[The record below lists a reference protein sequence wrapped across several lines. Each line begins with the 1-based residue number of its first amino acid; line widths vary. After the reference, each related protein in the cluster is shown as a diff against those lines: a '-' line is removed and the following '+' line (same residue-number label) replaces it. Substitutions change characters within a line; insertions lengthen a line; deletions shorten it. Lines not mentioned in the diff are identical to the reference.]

1 MSSRKLLQQT
11 FGLTLIG
18 LLLAGCGGGST
29 AKFCEAVTTAVDAQ
43 MTVEDV
49 NDYYEQLEAAA
60 PKEIKD
66 DVATLRE
73 GWQQVS
79 FPLSQATGG
88 QVSSMSRPPEVS
100 AAAKNV
106 ANYMVEQCGVELGE
120 GIFLAFP
127 EIGW

>member
-1 MSSRKLLQQT
+1 MNKRLLVAVL
-11 FGLTLIG
+11 FGG
-18 LLLAGCGGGST
+18 LLLLTACGGGST
-29 AKFCEAVTTAVDAQ
+29 NEFCEVVTTTNAQ
-43 MTVEDV
+43 MNAAEI
-49 NDYYEQLEAAA
+49 NEYYERLEAAA

-66 DVATLRE
+66 DVTTLRQ

-79 FPLSQATGG
+79 FPLSQAVGG

-100 AAAKNV
+100 AAAKSV

-120 GIFLAFP
+120 GIYLAFP

>member
-1 MSSRKLLQQT
+1 MNRRLLVAVL
-11 FGLTLIG
+11 FSG
-18 LLLAGCGGGST
+18 LLLLVGCGGGST
-29 AKFCEAVTTAVDAQ
+29 TKFCEVVTAVNAQ
-43 MTVEDV
+43 TTVSEV
-49 NDYYEQLEAAA
+49 NEYYERLEAAA

-66 DVATLRE
+66 DVTTLRQ

-79 FPLSQATGG
+79 FPLGQATGG

-106 ANYMVEQCGVELGE
+106 ANFMVEKCGVELGE
-120 GIFLAFP
+120 GIYLAFP

>member
-1 MSSRKLLQQT
+1 MNKRLLVAVL
-11 FGLTLIG
+11 FGSL

-29 AKFCEAVTTAVDAQ
+29 AQFCEVVTTAVDAQ
-43 MTVEDV
+43 MTVEAV

-66 DVATLRE
+66 DVATLRA

-79 FPLSQATGG
+79 FPLSQAVGG